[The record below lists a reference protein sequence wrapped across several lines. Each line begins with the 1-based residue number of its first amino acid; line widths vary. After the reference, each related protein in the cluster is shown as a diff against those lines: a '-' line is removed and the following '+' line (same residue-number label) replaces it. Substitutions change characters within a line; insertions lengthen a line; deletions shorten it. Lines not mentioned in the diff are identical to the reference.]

1 MLALERSLAEDSRDA
16 YALSAMRQVSRSQ
29 HARALFFGADDANA
43 AATAGRLTATTFTR
57 PPLSRRVDLEE
68 PAVGGVEDAAIVD
81 SEVERRELHDGAER

>member
-29 HARALFFGADDANA
+29 HARALFSGPTTPTLLRQPA
-43 AATAGRLTATTFTR
+43 RLTATTFTR
-57 PPLSRRVDLEE
+57 PPLSRRVDLDE